1 MSTTA
6 PTRHNYVAVAATS
19 TTTFGAAGAYIHSVV
34 VNVASITE
42 ATVVVSDNGT
52 ELVRIPA
59 TQAAGVYVVPLE
71 VASKGAITALCS
83 GNSNCRV
90 VGLFSDYT

>member
-1 MSTTA
+1 MTA
-6 PTRHNYVAVAATS
+6 ISPVRNNYVAVAATS
-19 TTTFGAAGAYIHSVV
+19 TTTFASAGAYIHSVV
-34 VNVASITE
+34 VNVASNTE

-59 TQAAGVYVVPLE
+59 TQAAGAYVIPLE
-71 VASKGAITALCS
+71 VASKGAITATCS

-90 VGLFSDYT
+90 VGLFSTYT

>member
-1 MSTTA
+1 MTA
-6 PTRHNYVAVAATS
+6 ISPMRNDYVAVAATS

-34 VNVASITE
+34 VNVSSNTE
-42 ATVVVSDNGT
+42 ATVVVSDNAT

-59 TQAAGVYVVPLE
+59 TQAAGVYVIPLE
-71 VASKGAITALCS
+71 VASKGAITATCS

-90 VGLFSDYT
+90 VGLFSTYT

>member
-1 MSTTA
+1 MTA
-6 PTRHNYVAVAATS
+6 ISPMRNDYVAVAATS

-34 VNVASITE
+34 VNVSSNTE
-42 ATVVVSDNGT
+42 ATVVVSDNAT

-59 TQAAGVYVVPLE
+59 TQAAGVYVIPLE
-71 VASKGAITALCS
+71 VASKGAITATCS

-90 VGLFSDYT
+90 VGLFSTFT